1 MKTESFVFALVGV
14 FGLVMG
20 PIYGIA
26 TDWQEP
32 VGPVGL
38 LLAAGLGFMVAFYFW
53 LTGKRIGYRPD
64 DNLDGNIDEAAG
76 EYGDF
81 TPHSWWPLWL
91 GLTSSIVF
99 LGLAVGWWGLR
110 DRRLLRR
117 LRSRRLGLRALQGS
131 ARDVTSRA

>member
-1 MKTESFVFALVGV
+1 MKTESFVFAVVGI
-14 FGLVMG
+14 FGLVVG
-20 PIYGIA
+20 PIYGIV

-99 LGLAVGWWGLR
+99 LGLAVGWWVFAIGAFF
-110 DRRLLRR
+110 
-117 LRSRRLGLRALQGS
+117 GVFALVGWVFERYEGQH
-131 ARDVTSRA
+131 AM

>member
-1 MKTESFVFALVGV
+1 MKTESFVFAVVGI
-14 FGLVMG
+14 FGLVVG
-20 PIYGIA
+20 PIYGIV

-99 LGLAVGWWGLR
+99 LGLAVGWWVFAIGAFF
-110 DRRLLRR
+110 
-117 LRSRRLGLRALQGS
+117 GVFALVGWVFERYKGQH
-131 ARDVTSRA
+131 AM

>member
-1 MKTESFVFALVGV
+1 MKTESFVFAVVGI
-14 FGLVMG
+14 FGLVVG
-20 PIYGIA
+20 PIYGIV

-91 GLTSSIVF
+91 GLSSSIVF
-99 LGLAVGWWGLR
+99 LGLAVGWWVFAIGAFF
-110 DRRLLRR
+110 
-117 LRSRRLGLRALQGS
+117 GVFALVGWVFERYKGQH
-131 ARDVTSRA
+131 AM

>member
-99 LGLAVGWWGLR
+99 LGLAVGWWVFAIGAFF
-110 DRRLLRR
+110 
-117 LRSRRLGLRALQGS
+117 GVFALVGWVFERYKGQH
-131 ARDVTSRA
+131 AM

>member
-91 GLTSSIVF
+91 GLSSSIVF
-99 LGLAVGWWGLR
+99 LGLAVGWWVFAIGAFF
-110 DRRLLRR
+110 
-117 LRSRRLGLRALQGS
+117 GVFALVGWVFERYKGQH
-131 ARDVTSRA
+131 AM

>member
-1 MKTESFVFALVGV
+1 MKTETFVFALVGA
-14 FGLVMG
+14 FGLMMA

-38 LLAAGLGFMVAFYFW
+38 FLAAGLGFMVAFYFW

-64 DNLDGNIDEAAG
+64 DNLDGEIAEQEG

-91 GLTSSIVF
+91 AMTSSVIF
-99 LGLAVGWWGLR
+99 LGLAVGWWIVAIG
-110 DRRLLRR
+110 
-117 LRSRRLGLRALQGS
+117 SFFTIFALVGWVFERYKGQH
-131 ARDVTSRA
+131 AL